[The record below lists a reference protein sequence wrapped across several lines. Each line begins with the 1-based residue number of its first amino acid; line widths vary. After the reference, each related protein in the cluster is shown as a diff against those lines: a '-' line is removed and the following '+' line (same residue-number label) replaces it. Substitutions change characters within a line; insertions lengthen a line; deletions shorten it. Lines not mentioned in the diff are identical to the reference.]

1 MMIGLLT
8 LAMTASI
15 DSQLNYSVEAD
26 RLTKQIITR
35 FYDKKEKIWKPPVSS
50 SESVGTQGY
59 TLWTSLLAWQA
70 MIEGAKVKP
79 QVWKPKLGEFYD
91 VLEQYYGKEDHAYT
105 AWLNFPGMDDYYY
118 DDNVWAVIAC
128 MEAYE
133 VTGESRYKARALDIF
148 DNFVVRGWDNT
159 DAPGGMRW
167 GTKPGYEDRSDRT
180 VSATAG
186 AALANLL
193 LAKVDRSAQRR
204 AWSKR
209 ALDWINTKLSAESG
223 LIYDGFKA
231 PGFSRMPT
239 IWTYNTGVPIR
250 ASVEYYRQTGN
261 KTYLKWATKMGDASL
276 DRSLSPMFDGA
287 VTDHKNRY
295 WYDSTFFVHYLVDGL
310 RELGK
315 VTKDDRYNK
324 ESQREALYIYKYIK
338 DSDGLYFR
346 SMRLWQIDEKRLNMF
361 HQLTGDKTRQLSPDS
376 SERSYEPS
384 QMEKPVGERETVKTL
399 LANAGTARM
408 FWLLS
413 H

>member
-1 MMIGLLT
+1 MMALIA
-8 LAMTASI
+8 LAMVAST
-15 DSQLNYSVEAD
+15 DSQMNFSAEAE
-26 RLTKQIITR
+26 RLTGKIITT
-35 FYDKKEKIWKPPVSS
+35 FYDQKGKIWKPPVAT

-70 MIEGAKVKP
+70 MIEGAKVDPEKWKP
-79 QVWKPKLGEFYD
+79 QLGKFYD
-91 VLEQYYGKEDHAYT
+91 VLEQYYGKEDHAYA

-133 VTGESRYKARALDIF
+133 LTGEARYKTRAIDIF
-148 DNFVVRGWDNT
+148 DNFVVKGWDDTN
-159 DAPGGMRW
+159 APGGMRW

-193 LAKVDRSAQRR
+193 LAKVNKPNERR
-204 AWSKR
+204 AWAKR
-209 ALDWINTKLSAESG
+209 ALDWIHTKVSAESG

-231 PGFSRMPT
+231 PGFERMPT

-250 ASVEYYRQTGN
+250 ATVEYYRQTHD
-261 KTYLKWATKMGDASL
+261 KKYLDWAKKMGDASIN
-276 DRSLSPMFDGA
+276 RSLSPMFDGA
-287 VTDHKNRY
+287 VSDQENRY

-310 RELGK
+310 RELSLI
-315 VTKDDRYNK
+315 TKDDRYTK
-324 ESQREALYIYKYIK
+324 ESRREALYIYKYIK

-346 SMRLWQIDEKRLNMF
+346 SMRLWQIDERRLKLF
-361 HQLTGDKTRQLSPDS
+361 HLLTGESDRKLSPDS

-384 QMEKPVGERETVKTL
+384 EMEKPVGERETVKTL